1 MDRTSSPNR
10 RVVKANHASADR
22 LCDSEASPLAVY
34 HSRPLSKPLLLWR
47 FLIVVTSLAWGLK
60 LMAGSPRPLQ
70 GSSASGHPASSA
82 TTLGFSIRL
91 KDGYTLFK
99 QGETI
104 TLELGYG
111 TDPRASAGRIAT
123 DQERPG
129 LAVDE
134 LRLQP
139 RTGVVDPL
147 RDFLGSISVWDGQPP
162 RTEPFV
168 EERGPSTTVDLNE
181 WFRFD
186 KPGKYRLSVLAHPV
200 RGHFGAFGNYEPD
213 AASVT
218 SNTVE
223 FEIVPADTSW
233 REATVQKAVAL
244 LATNVDY
251 RRQREACRTLRF
263 MAARRA
269 VDVMI
274 RHYADDGVCEAEYRD
289 GLFGFPDREYAVRRM
304 EDGILD
310 PAMVVSAGYLNT
322 AATLS
327 TYLEHPEFVPSNAD
341 NDLGKPEWL
350 MSGPL
355 AGHWDL
361 VEAKEE
367 EFVEKLIGALGD
379 KTGQALALC
388 LKAIFDSPLL
398 ARQPTLLK
406 SADAALLAQLRREL
420 AEVFTDL
427 PASEQSDLLWNRWP
441 NIASPAMAPVLR
453 RLYENPPP
461 GVYEPQFV
469 GMVLERLFEV
479 APTEGRALIIDEMVR
494 PHPRFDLR
502 FVRLLPDKEI
512 SELNVPLVESLEAS
526 NGQESTIV
534 QLIGRYATPDVFA
547 RVVAVEA
554 DRVGNMPCEAQAA
567 FLAYAFR
574 SDPASG
580 AELLSRALAA
590 RKTTDCYRTV
600 LGDVARRQM
609 APEIEQ
615 EAVAHL
621 DDPDLEVAASAVA
634 TLEHYGS
641 AESEQP
647 LWDRLRKWHS
657 TWAGRSS
664 ELPNGYGSGLKNGLE
679 TGLEL
684 ALMEAL
690 GTGQGW
696 FAEPEKLGTLAN
708 LCVSPGG
715 CQRAQAIM
723 AQYSS
728 TALITVCPGYEGE
741 YSATVNQYQLD
752 SLDSLKQKLAQF
764 PKGTVFNWAF
774 ADDTKDGAP
783 ILAEIQGFLAEHG
796 MTIR

>member
-1 MDRTSSPNR
+1 
-10 RVVKANHASADR
+10 VKANHASADS
-22 LCDSEASPLAVY
+22 LCDSEASSLAVY
-34 HSRPLSKPLLLWR
+34 RSRPLSKPFLLWR

-60 LMAGSPRPLQ
+60 LMASSQRPLQ

-82 TTLGFSIRL
+82 VTLGFSIHL
-91 KDGYTLFK
+91 KDGHTVFK

-111 TDPRASAGRIAT
+111 TDARASTGRIAM

-200 RGHFGAFGNYEPD
+200 RAHFGSFGSHEAE
-213 AASVT
+213 AATVT

-223 FEIVPADTSW
+223 FEIVPADPSW
-233 REATVQKAVAL
+233 QEATVQKAVAL
-244 LATNVDY
+244 LATNDDY
-251 RRQREACRTLRF
+251 RRQREGCRTLRF
-263 MAARRA
+263 MEARAAA
-269 VDVMI
+269 DVMI

-289 GLFGFPDREYAVRRM
+289 GLFGFPDREYVVQKL

-310 PAMVVSAGYLNT
+310 PAMVVSAGYLST
-322 AATLS
+322 LATLS
-327 TYLEHPEFVPSNAD
+327 TYLEHPEFVPSD
-341 NDLGKPEWL
+341 GEFYLGKPEGL
-350 MSGPL
+350 MGGPL

-361 VEAKEE
+361 LEAKEE
-367 EFVEKLIGALGD
+367 EYVEELIGALGE
-379 KTGQALALC
+379 KTGQARALC

-398 ARQPTLLK
+398 GQPTLLK
-406 SADAALLAQLRREL
+406 LADAALLAQLRREL
-420 AEVFTDL
+420 AEAFTDL
-427 PASEQSDLLWNRWP
+427 PPSEQSDLLWNRWP
-441 NIASPAMAPVLR
+441 NIASTAMVPVLR

-461 GVYEPQFV
+461 GVTEPQFV

-479 APTEGRALIIDEMVR
+479 APTEGRALIMDEMVR

-512 SELNVPLVESLEAS
+512 PELDVPLVESLEAS
-526 NGQESTIV
+526 RGQESTIV

-547 RVVAVEA
+547 RVKAVEA
-554 DRVGNMPCEAQAA
+554 DQVGDMPCEAQAA

-580 AELLSRALAA
+580 AELLSKALAA

-609 APEIEQ
+609 AQEIEQ

-634 TLEHYGS
+634 TLGRYGS
-641 AESEQP
+641 ADSEQP
-647 LWDRLRKWHS
+647 LWDRMRKWHS
-657 TWAGRSS
+657 TWAGRSR
-664 ELPNGYGSGLKNGLE
+664 ELPNGYGSGLENGLE

-696 FAEPEKLGTLAN
+696 FAEPEKLGKLAS
-708 LCVSPGG
+708 LCVSTGG
-715 CQRAQAIM
+715 CQRAQTMM
-723 AQYSS
+723 AQYSA
-728 TALITVCPGYEGE
+728 TPLITVCLAYEGQ
-741 YSATVNQYQLD
+741 YSSTVNQYQLD

-774 ADDTKDGAP
+774 PDDTKDGAP